1 MIEAAIVLMVVFTF
15 SIISHCSTVKRE
27 PLSTPCE
34 IIIVPPDEDNESVNE
49 SEDSGSDTISDTI
62 LDTNSDTILD
72 TNSDID
78 EKIPSYFD
86 IVK

>member
-27 PLSTPCE
+27 PPSAPCE
-34 IIIVPPDEDNESVNE
+34 IIIIVPPDEDNESVNE
-49 SEDSGSDTISDTI
+49 SEDSGSDTS
-62 LDTNSDTILD
+62 SD
-72 TNSDID
+72 TNSDIDEKTLD

>member
-27 PLSTPCE
+27 PPSAPCE
-34 IIIVPPDEDNESVNE
+34 IIIIVPPDEDNESVNE
-49 SEDSGSDTISDTI
+49 SEDSGSDTSS
-62 LDTNSDTILD
+62 DTNSDT
-72 TNSDID
+72 NSDIDEKTLD